1 MKKTISNIISLINI
15 NSPINTSSENAE
27 KTKNPDSSAP
37 DTPNTTPPN
46 EKIDDN
52 QQKARASFPYDDA
65 CASLLAYSICQDSW
79 RFALQNERQ
88 KAKYWTSIFKVI
100 FLLLITAILLFKL
113 CESINWLFIT
123 IVVIGGIT
131 LLGVLGY
138 YIFEFIN
145 RKQWFKYNTDMLIQL
160 SKLEINLIECSP
172 KCQERM
178 TNFINQYRYDK
189 WMEEKKK
196 KKTTCGFIQK
206 IKGLLPF
213 TIS

>member
-1 MKKTISNIISLINI
+1 MKKTNSNIISLINI

-46 EKIDDN
+46 EKTDDK
-52 QQKARASFPYDDA
+52 QQNAHAPFPYDDA

-123 IVVIGGIT
+123 IAVIGGIT
-131 LLGVLGY
+131 LLGALVY
-138 YIFEFIN
+138 YIFECIY

-160 SKLEINLIECSP
+160 SKPEINLIECSP
-172 KCQERM
+172 KSRERM

-213 TIS
+213 SIS